1 VRNDCPPANVVTAPP
16 RVAATGYV
24 RPLVSCLGLLAWLA
38 AVVPVQAGQ
47 GFVSPAERQM
57 VVPFENESGSARVY
71 WLAEASAVLL
81 TDDLAALGAAVLSR
95 EERLLAFEQLSVP
108 PFAALSHATV
118 IRIGTLLAATQVVV
132 GRFILTGDTLTVRA
146 RAIRLDSGRLLPEV
160 TESAPLTDVFQLY
173 DRIARRLLPDAATAP
188 EAMQQGRPPLQAFEQ
203 YVKGLLAQRPSTQI
217 AFFTE
222 ALRLSP
228 AFHRASL
235 GLWSA
240 HTAQGEFQRAYNA
253 VRQVPAGDDLSRRAR
268 FLASLSML
276 DLAQYGAAADAMAAL
291 NQQRPDAALTNN
303 LGVVQLRRPTGGTLV
318 KASSFFAEATRMD
331 PTDAAVFFNLGYAH
345 WLERDIP
352 SAVAALREVVRRA
365 PADGDAHF
373 VLGVALQAAGS
384 PVEAARE
391 KELARQLSSTY
402 ADWEARPGGAGTVP
416 LRLERVKMDL
426 DAPAALR
433 VNDVIVSAGQR
444 DQQNVAVFHLESGKR
459 LFQAERDVEA
469 IAEFRRAVYLSPY
482 QSEAH
487 LMLGRAY
494 LRTGRPSLAVSALK
508 ISIWSADT
516 DAARL
521 ALANVY
527 IEMKDGAS
535 ARSEV
540 QTVLRRNPVSVEAQ
554 RLLERIPVN

>member
-1 VRNDCPPANVVTAPP
+1 VCNDHTAASILTLPP
-16 RVAATGYV
+16 RAAVARQV
-24 RPLVSCLGLLAWLA
+24 CCLVASLGLLAGLSTP
-38 AVVPVQAGQ
+38 VPAEAGQ
-47 GFVSPAERQM
+47 GFVSPAARQL
-57 VVPFENESGSARVY
+57 VVPFDNESGSARVY

-81 TDDLAALGAAVLSR
+81 TDDLTALGATVLSR

-118 IRIGTLLAATQVVV
+118 IRIGGLVGATQVVV
-132 GRFILTGDTLTVRA
+132 GRYVLTGNTLTVRA

-160 TESAPLTDVFQLY
+160 IESAPLGDVFQIY
-173 DRIARRLLPDAATAP
+173 DRIARRLLPEATTTP
-188 EAMQQGRPPLQAFEQ
+188 EMLQQGRPTLPAFEQ
-203 YVKGLLAQRPSTQI
+203 YVKGLLAQSPSTQI
-217 AFFTE
+217 WFFTE

-228 AFHRASL
+228 DFHRARL

-240 HTAQGEFQRAYNA
+240 HTAQGEYQRAYNA
-253 VRQVPAGDDLSRRAR
+253 VRPIPGTDRRWRRAR

-276 DLAQYGAAADAMAAL
+276 DLAQYGAAADALSEL
-291 NQQRPDAALTNN
+291 NQQRPDAALANN
-303 LGVVQLRRPTGGTLV
+303 LGVVQLRRPPGATLV
-318 KASSFFAEATRMD
+318 KASSFFAEAARLD
-331 PTDAAVFFNLGYAH
+331 PTDASVFFNLGYAH

-352 SAVAALREVVRRA
+352 SAVAALREVVRRD

-384 PVEAARE
+384 PVEAGRE

-402 ADWEARPGGAGTVP
+402 ADWEARPGGANSLP
-416 LRLERVKMDL
+416 RRLERVKTDL
-426 DAPAALR
+426 DVPAALR

-444 DQQNVAVFHLESGKR
+444 DQQELAVFHLESGKR
-459 LFQAERDVEA
+459 LFQGERDVEA
-469 IAEFRRAVYLSPY
+469 IAELRRAVYLAPY

-494 LRTGRPSLAVSALK
+494 LRTGRPALAISALK

-516 DAARL
+516 DVARL
-521 ALANVY
+521 TLATAY
-527 IEMKDGAS
+527 LETKDSAA

-540 QTVLRRNPVSVEAQ
+540 QAVLRRNPGSVEAQ
-554 RLLERIPVN
+554 RLLERLPAN